1 MGTPLTHS
9 PIGASSYER
18 FSNCPGSV
26 GLSQILGLTDIDTSN
41 EYSAEGVVA
50 HSIAEKCL
58 TQINI
63 TNLEGDL
70 VEQDGY
76 EIEIN
81 SEMIDG
87 AKLYAETILADKLRG
102 SLKSKILVEQ
112 TVTMPELHPQISSTF
127 DASFYDP
134 EAKHLKVYDYK
145 YGKNVQV
152 DAKNN
157 NQLLYYALL
166 ASKDLDVETVELVI
180 IQPRAIYKDIPKI
193 KRWSIKYKVVEQFK
207 ESLMKAI
214 KRVDDSKAVIQSSLI
229 NHILNINPEELGL
242 SNGTHCKYCK
252 AEAECPARLAYL
264 PSDADIEDKDNTVSQ
279 LGYEKLA
286 DIYAK
291 SKGVRAY
298 LDAVETRLLYLVSE
312 EKINIENV
320 KPVFK
325 AKRASWVK
333 DKLKKKLLH
342 TYINDNIG
350 EVAFNLKTVKQI
362 KQLSKNPKELD
373 PFIEP
378 MVNEVILALA
388 DDKRED
394 VRNLSK
400 Q

>member
-1 MGTPLTHS
+1 M
-9 PIGASSYER
+9 
-18 FSNCPGSV
+18 
-26 GLSQILGLTDIDTSN
+26 
-41 EYSAEGVVA
+41 
-50 HSIAEKCL
+50 
-58 TQINI
+58 
-63 TNLEGDL
+63 
-70 VEQDGY
+70 
-76 EIEIN
+76 IEN
-81 SEMIDG
+81 
-87 AKLYAETILADKLRG
+87 AQFYAETIFTDKLQG
-102 SLKSKILVEQ
+102 SLNSTLLVEQ
-112 TVTMPELHPQISSTF
+112 TVAMPELHPHIFSTF
-127 DASFYDP
+127 DASFYDK

-193 KRWSIKYKVVEQFK
+193 KRWRIKYKVVEQFK